1 MKKTL
6 VISILFVLELIIASC
21 GGMKNIKIAPEK
33 VSAIKKIVIIPMES
47 PPLKLDPYISKNPPF
62 AGYLAGISSS
72 LVSIPDATTHLVGA
86 YGVLFSS
93 ILILATLPE
102 TLNKTSAMEKTLDE
116 ILRNEETWKPS
127 TVIANLIADRLSKFP
142 YYKVIVDKEE
152 QKYPAI
158 QKMSNLGFYD
168 RAKVM
173 ERWYVE
179 ENQPF
184 DYSDYTTKDIDCIM
198 GVGIYA
204 YGLNAPG
211 DLWMFI
217 HLKVIDLKSGELL
230 GKAVKFDTGN
240 RVDLENLF
248 NNNAEKLK
256 KEVIVISQPLIEDC
270 LNSCGLLK

>member
-6 VISILFVLELIIASC
+6 IITILFVLVFIVASC

-33 VSAIKKIVIIPMES
+33 VSTIKKIVIIPMES
-47 PPLKLDPYISKNPPF
+47 PPLKLDPYVSESPEF
-62 AGYLAGISSS
+62 AGALAGISSS
-72 LVSIPDATTHLVGA
+72 LVLIPGTTHILGA

-93 ILILATLPE
+93 ILFLATFPE
-102 TLNKTSAMEKTLDE
+102 SLNKTSAMEKTLDE
-116 ILRNEETWKPS
+116 VLRDEETWKPS
-127 TVIANLIADRLSKFP
+127 IAVADLVADRLSQNP
-142 YYKVIVDKEE
+142 NHKVIVAKEE

-173 ERWYVE
+173 EKWYVE
-179 ENQPF
+179 EFQPF
-184 DYSDYTTKDIDCIM
+184 DYNDYLNKDIDCIM

-204 YGLNAPG
+204 YGLNYPG

-217 HLKVIDLKSGELL
+217 HLKVIDPKSGELL

-240 RVDLENLF
+240 SIGLENLF